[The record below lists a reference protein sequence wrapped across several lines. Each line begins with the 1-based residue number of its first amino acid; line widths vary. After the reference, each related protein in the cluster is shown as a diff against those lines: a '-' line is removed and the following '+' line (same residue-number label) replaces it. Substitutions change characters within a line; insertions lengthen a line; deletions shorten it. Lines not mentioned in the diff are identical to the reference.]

1 MALVQIRVKC
11 EKMFRDCLER
21 CWGCKDAQ
29 VVEVKNLS
37 GKPPKE
43 VIEERLKQRGA
54 EGNVRPSR
62 PEFPKNT
69 VGTEAEREKRDVRR
83 DVRSLGNTPRWI
95 GRR

>member
-1 MALVQIRVKC
+1 MALVQIRLKC
-11 EKMFRDCLER
+11 ERVFRDCLER

-37 GKPPKE
+37 GKPPRE
-43 VIEERLKQRGA
+43 VIEERLKGRP
-54 EGNVRPSR
+54 EGSRERPSR

-69 VGTEAEREKRDVRR
+69 VATEAEREKRDVRR
-83 DVRSLGNTPRWI
+83 DVRSLGNTPRWT

>member
-1 MALVQIRVKC
+1 MALVQIRLKC

-37 GKPPKE
+37 GKPPRE
-43 VIEERLKQRGA
+43 VIEERQKQRA

-69 VGTEAEREKRDVRR
+69 VVTEGERGKRDVRG
-83 DVRSLGNTPRWI
+83 DVRSIGNTPRWT